1 MQLTPDLWQ
10 ARQKSGR
17 LTCSSCFLPLRQT
30 LPTIKSRR
38 EHLPPVLFFAEL
50 KMQGEAS
57 DYITDRKISVE
68 PRAWSA
74 AVIEVEGGAVVLIFP
89 EQRETGAWR
98 GQV

>member
-1 MQLTPDLWQ
+1 
-10 ARQKSGR
+10 
-17 LTCSSCFLPLRQT
+17 
-30 LPTIKSRR
+30 
-38 EHLPPVLFFAEL
+38 
-50 KMQGEAS
+50 MQGKAS
-57 DYITDRKISVE
+57 DHITDRIISVE